1 MRQLSIQVT
10 IKLFVNHFFVKIFIY
25 RTAGVEKEWTETN
38 NVTVSKNQLMTW
50 PLQKKV
56 FEHEQAVAMCNLN
69 NKNSILIKM
78 VKC

>member
-1 MRQLSIQVT
+1 M
-10 IKLFVNHFFVKIFIY
+10 
-25 RTAGVEKEWTETN
+25 N

-78 VKC
+78 IKC